1 MDRIHPEGRLVT
13 ISFFGTVANATNK
26 TLVSKKIGAPFIIR
40 LIRAS
45 FAPGVNRTMTLKYFI
60 SSDDEAPTTTEP
72 NGNNILA
79 QTGQAVYITGD
90 DEFKQFAQ
98 ESESTEANKYVKVYA
113 ENADA
118 FSHTIDTQV
127 TIEILPRKE
136 IKK

>member
-1 MDRIHPEGRLVT
+1 MDRINQEGRLAT
-13 ISFFGTVANATNK
+13 ISFFGSVANAANK
-26 TLVSKKIGAPFIIR
+26 TLVSKKIGAPFIVR
-40 LIRAS
+40 MIRAS

-60 SSDDEAPTTTEP
+60 SSDDETPTTAEP
-72 NGNNILA
+72 NGVNILA

-90 DEFKQFAQ
+90 DEFKEFAQ
-98 ESESTEANKYVKVYA
+98 ETESQESNKYIKVYA

-136 IKK
+136 I